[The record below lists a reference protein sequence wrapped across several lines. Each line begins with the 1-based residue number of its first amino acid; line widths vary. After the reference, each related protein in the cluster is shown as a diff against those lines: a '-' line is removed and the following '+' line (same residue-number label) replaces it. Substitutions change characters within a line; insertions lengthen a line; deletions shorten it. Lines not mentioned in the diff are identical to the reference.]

1 MRGFKVVVVTLC
13 MMLSG
18 ACAQFNQGTAA
29 VPGVASHLDRIAARG
44 ELVVGMSGN
53 QPPLNFISK
62 SGELMGLEVDLAKQM
77 ADAMGVNLRIQSMA
91 FADLLPALESGR
103 VDLVL
108 SGMTITPAR
117 NMKSMFVGPYFLSG
131 KAILTREQTLADIR
145 NPSEMNRPNLK
156 IVALRGSTSQA
167 LVEDEIPDAKLS
179 LAQDYDEAVQQLIR
193 NEADIF
199 IADYPICIISVFR
212 YPDEGLISLITP
224 MTFEPLGIGLPA
236 GDPLYANWVENFL
249 MLLDG
254 SGELEEL
261 TNRWLGESSWLE
273 DLP

>member
-1 MRGFKVVVVTLC
+1 MRGFRFAVALSC
-13 MMLSG
+13 MILLG
-18 ACAQFNQGTAA
+18 ACAQFNQGAA
-29 VPGVASHLDRIAARG
+29 PVLGPSSHLDRIAARG
-44 ELVVGMSGN
+44 ELVVGMSGG

-62 SGELMGLEVDLAKQM
+62 GGELMGLEVDLAKQM
-77 ADAMGVNLRIQSMA
+77 ADAMGVNLRLQSMA

-103 VDLVL
+103 IDLVL

-145 NPSEMNRPNLK
+145 NPSEMNRPELK
-156 IVALRGSTSQA
+156 LTALRGSTSQA
-167 LVEDEIPDAKLS
+167 LVESEIPEAKLT
-179 LAQDYDEAVQQLIR
+179 LAQDYDEAVQLLIKG
-193 NEADIF
+193 EVDAF

-212 YPDEGLISLITP
+212 YQDEGLISLIAP

-261 TNRWLGESSWLE
+261 TNRWFGESSWLQ